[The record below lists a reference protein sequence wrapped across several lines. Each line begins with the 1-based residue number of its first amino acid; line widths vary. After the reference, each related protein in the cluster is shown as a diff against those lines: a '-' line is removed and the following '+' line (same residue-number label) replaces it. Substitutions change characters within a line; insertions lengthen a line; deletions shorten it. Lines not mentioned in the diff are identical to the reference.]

1 MDGAVQRSKKQC
13 CSHHHDPGSLFP
25 SSHSGLASCTPSCR
39 AEHSR
44 AHCEA
49 VVMGAHNLS
58 AGITLCAYPPSTR
71 GIRTESAPT
80 SGPAGAVRASASTS
94 RQPRVSSSRQSA
106 ALLQRLPQV
115 EVARS
120 AHHVPTGWLVP
131 LVLCVLSVV
140 LECPWRPPAVHAQLA
155 PGQRPALV
163 DLFLATNGPS
173 SWASSTGWADYAS
186 GADPCAGGWY
196 GVTCSGGSPNNV
208 MYVLWTEGF
217 VLQAEAAERN
227 CWVYP
232 WRLRFLSMFGKS
244 AQRPCCLSIQRVY
257 RSGQTRAHRSL
268 GLSSNRLSGTIPPSI
283 GNLTALAYV
292 LHVLKALFTWR
303 AYPLYT
309 HHPLVRTNSSCH

>member
-1 MDGAVQRSKKQC
+1 
-13 CSHHHDPGSLFP
+13 
-25 SSHSGLASCTPSCR
+25 
-39 AEHSR
+39 
-44 AHCEA
+44 
-49 VVMGAHNLS
+49 MGAHNLS

-120 AHHVPTGWLVP
+120 AHHVPAWWLVP

-186 GADPCAGGWY
+186 GADPCSIGWY
-196 GVTCSGGSPNNV
+196 GVTCGGGSPNNV
-208 MYVLWTEGF
+208 MYAYFGRRGL
-217 VLQAEAAERN
+217 
-227 CWVYP
+227 CC
-232 WRLRFLSMFGKS
+232 RLRLQSEIAGCVLGDFDFVSMFGKS